1 MKMSVSVRGSAR
13 RTMKANKQN
22 SPYSAAVTGCGF
34 MLDETVALTPI
45 LAAPDAELRLKA
57 EIEGN
62 RSSLLGKSK
71 TRSRMITEFKRRY
84 NAMPPSFWN
93 WFLSLDRSGQTVAL
107 YYCLMRTYLIVK
119 DVHLNLV
126 LPRMK
131 SANPVIVKADVER
144 HICTVAA
151 VDSFVE
157 GWSDV
162 TKGKVAG
169 SCLSYLRA
177 LGMLSDSRELHPVPV
192 ADSVAGHFIS
202 RGEGWYLES
211 LGMPLYEINRVK
223 EGRPSQP

>member
-1 MKMSVSVRGSAR
+1 
-13 RTMKANKQN
+13 
-22 SPYSAAVTGCGF
+22 

-57 EIEGN
+57 EIEGD
-62 RSSLLGKSK
+62 RSLLLGKSK

-151 VDSFVE
+151 VDPFVE
-157 GWSDV
+157 SWSDE

-169 SCLSYLRA
+169 SCLLYLRA
-177 LGMLSDSRELHPVPV
+177 LGMLNDSRELHPIPV
-192 ADSVAGHFIS
+192 ADSLAAHFIA

-211 LGMPLYEINRVK
+211 LGMPLYEINRIK
-223 EGRPSQP
+223 EGRSSQP